1 MRGASLFVFV
11 LCSIHISFAQKNL
24 SAAVF
29 ASYEFVDFGV
39 PLELVAADS
48 VVLSYNSTTSPLE
61 SMEPEFGP
69 ANGALS
75 FFVDYDKQPFVHAE
89 LIDVYSI
96 MDGPSSVILESIT
109 NTIVDGLIAE
119 QVFEGAEERFR
130 YLYNTDD
137 QVTAIIRDEYYNMTW
152 NVEDST
158 AISYDASGKKLT
170 ETYMLPDQGD
180 LILSADTFY
189 YNSSGT
195 ALVGMKRYGFADLPV
210 NEYVLLEQYDF
221 TFDGDQYA
229 SGTYLILNSN
239 NEYEEYNSS
248 FNYNNNQ
255 LEQIIINM
263 PNEVTGFTFFY
274 NSSNRIE
281 KVDYGL
287 GPQPFQR
294 TIFVYDEDGFLK
306 SESFFQ
312 FNGFFSAEFVN
323 ETRFYY
329 DSASSNSDQISA
341 SDFNIYPNP
350 TMDKLF
356 IATDV
361 EILNLRLYRSN
372 GQIILNH
379 RGMLNTLDLYHLNTG
394 MYILEIQTRNG
405 MLKHKFLK
413 Y

>member
-1 MRGASLFVFV
+1 MRLAYLFV
-11 LCSIHISFAQKNL
+11 LILGSINISFGQKNL
-24 SAAVF
+24 TSAVF

-48 VVLSYNSTTSPLE
+48 FVLSYNPTTSPLE
-61 SMEPEFGP
+61 SLVPEFGP

-75 FFVDYDKQPFVHAE
+75 YFVDYDKQPFVHAE

-109 NTIVDGLIAE
+109 NTILDGLIAE
-119 QVFEGAEERFR
+119 QVFEGEEERFR
-130 YLYNTDD
+130 YLYNTND
-137 QVTAIIRDEYYNMTW
+137 QVTAIIRDEYYNLTW

-158 AISYDASGKKLT
+158 AISYDASGKKLS
-170 ETYMLPDQGD
+170 ETNMLPDQGD

-189 YNSSGT
+189 YNASGT
-195 ALVGMKRYGFADLPV
+195 ALVGMKRYGYADLPV
-210 NEYVLLEQYDF
+210 NEYVLLEQYEF

-229 SGTYLILNSN
+229 SGIYLVLNAN
-239 NEYEEYNSS
+239 NEYEEFTSS

-255 LEQIIINM
+255 LEQIIINT

-274 NSSNRIE
+274 DTSDRIE

-312 FNGFFSAEFVN
+312 FNGFFSAEFIN

-329 DSASSNSDQISA
+329 ESAPSSNDQISA

-350 TMDKLF
+350 TLDKLF
-356 IATDV
+356 IST
-361 EILNLRLYRSN
+361 EEMILNLRIYRSN
-372 GQIILNH
+372 GQLVLNQKGKLH
-379 RGMLNTLDLYHLNTG
+379 TLDLDHLDIG
-394 MYILEIQTRNG
+394 MYILEIQTQHG
-405 MLKHKFLK
+405 ILKHRFLK

>member
-1 MRGASLFVFV
+1 MRVASLFVFV
-11 LCSIHISFAQKNL
+11 LLSIHISNAQKNL
-24 SAAVF
+24 TAAVF
-29 ASYEFVDFGV
+29 TSYEFVDFGV

-48 VVLSYNSTTSPLE
+48 VVLSYNPTTSPLE

-119 QVFEGAEERFR
+119 QVFEGEEERFR
-130 YLYNTDD
+130 YLYNNNN

-195 ALVGMKRYGFADLPV
+195 ALVGMKRYGYADLPV

-221 TFDGDQYA
+221 TVDGDQYA

-239 NEYEEYNSS
+239 NEYEEYTSS

-274 NSSNRIE
+274 DSSDRIE

-294 TIFVYDEDGFLK
+294 TIFAYDEDGFLK

-312 FNGFFSAEFVN
+312 FNGFFSAEFVI

-329 DSASSNSDQISA
+329 EDDNVNTKRITKSDLS
-341 SDFNIYPNP
+341 IYPNP
-350 TMDKLF
+350 VEDKLN
-356 IATDV
+356 IETNE
-361 EILNLRLYRSN
+361 EILNLHLYRSD
-372 GQIILNH
+372 GRLILKQKGNH
-379 RGMLNTLDLYHLNTG
+379 RNLTFDGLNNG
-394 MYILEIQTRNG
+394 MYILQVQTVNG
-405 MLKHKFLK
+405 IIEYKIFKH
-413 Y
+413 